1 MEQGMDN
8 AMGGGGVVQA
18 GLAGEEQGGLAQCS
32 GVFSVGALVG
42 GGEVQ

>member
-1 MEQGMDN
+1 MDN

-18 GLAGEEQGGLAQCS
+18 GLAGEEQGGSAQYS
-32 GVFSVGALVG
+32 GVGVGALVG